1 MCILDQHPV
10 QIGPT
15 EVPQDKPGA
24 SETMSTF
31 NAQAPIG
38 AAQPPT
44 YTALQKDPYFSEH
57 CYISKDSKRAVMTV
71 NGFGI

>member
-1 MCILDQHPV
+1 MFSFVPEDQMCILDQHPV

-31 NAQAPIG
+31 NA
-38 AAQPPT
+38 
-44 YTALQKDPYFSEH
+44 
-57 CYISKDSKRAVMTV
+57 
-71 NGFGI
+71 